1 MISVKTFVFNPFQEN
16 TYLLYDHT
24 GECIVIDAGNFL
36 PDENEQMHQFMK
48 GKSLN
53 PVRLINTHG
62 HIDHIF
68 GNSWFL
74 KEYGLKTAMHPGDE
88 PLVKGAKEYGQIF
101 EIDMDTP
108 PPVGSYLNDGDRIVF
123 GESSISCIH
132 IPGHSPGSLVFYS
145 SEQAFV
151 VAGDVLFQG
160 SIGRTDL
167 PGGDY
172 STLINGISEK
182 LLTLDDNVVVYP
194 GHGSET
200 TIGNERRFNPFL
212 F

>member
-16 TYLLYDHT
+16 TYLLYDQS
-24 GECIVIDAGNFL
+24 GECIVIDPGNYLPEENNQLYQFL
-36 PDENEQMHQFMK
+36 KE
-48 GKSLN
+48 KSLH
-53 PVRLINTHG
+53 PARLVNTHG

-74 KEYGLKTAMHPGDE
+74 EEYGLKTEMHRSDE

-108 PPVGSYLNDGDRIVF
+108 PPVGKYLNEGDRIGF
-123 GESSISCIH
+123 GNSSVTCIH
-132 IPGHSPGSLVFYS
+132 IPGHSPGSLVFYNN
-145 SEQAFV
+145 EQAFAIV
-151 VAGDVLFQG
+151 GDVLFQG

-172 STLINGISEK
+172 TTLINGISEK
-182 LLTLDDNVVVYP
+182 LLILDDNVVVYP
-194 GHGSET
+194 GHGSQT
-200 TIGNERRFNPFL
+200 TIGNEKRFNPFL
-212 F
+212 S